1 MENTEVKLLIELIKS
16 ESESDRLLM
25 EDVRRTVAVAAAHTD
40 GRIEE
45 LNKTI
50 KEHNGRLTE
59 VECEQRKQKKVIE
72 AIKWIGKHWYIAAGI
87 LVAIIF
93 ILIPLVE
100 FLGIKG
106 IISLIK

>member
-1 MENTEVKLLIELIKS
+1 MRNTEVE
-16 ESESDRLLM
+16 LLM
-25 EDVRRTVAVAAAHTD
+25 KYIDKSNEDVRRTIGVAFAHSD
-40 GRIEE
+40 GRIDE

-59 VECEQRKQKKVIE
+59 VECEQHKQKKVIGV
-72 AIKWIGKHWYIAAGI
+72 IKWIGKHWYIAAVV

-100 FLGIKG
+100 LLGIKG
-106 IISLIK
+106 ILSLIK